1 MHTSRHYCM
10 RTIKMEKNER
20 IPIKHTSYMK
30 NCQED
35 KGWES
40 STKNLKKGRKLPPF
54 QIKKLK
60 GFINAIQENI
70 NMNNWF

>member
-20 IPIKHTSYMK
+20 IPIKHISYMK

-40 STKNLKKGRKLPPF
+40 SIKNLKKGSTFSDKE
-54 QIKKLK
+54 IE
-60 GFINAIQENI
+60 GIY
-70 NMNNWF
+70 